1 MIRVVAD
8 TNIFLSG
15 IFWKG
20 NFSSQI
26 IELWRNRRIDLI
38 SSIPIIEEL
47 TKNLKS
53 FKIKMDEDSVQ
64 EWKNMIL
71 ENSLLVE
78 PEEEI
83 NIVKDDVSDDKFV
96 EAAVTGKADY
106 IITQDNHL
114 LKIKEFRGIKIL
126 TPKEFLDIIKKKEEL
141 SYI

>member
-1 MIRVVAD
+1 MRRIVMD
-8 TNIFLSG
+8 TNVFLSG

-26 IELWRNRRIDLI
+26 IDLWRNRNVDLI
-38 SSIPIIEEL
+38 SSISIIDEL

-53 FKIKMDEDSVQ
+53 FKIKMDDDIVQ
-64 EWKNMIL
+64 EWENMVL

-83 NIVKDDVSDDKFV
+83 NIVKEDVTDNKFV

-126 TPKEFLDIIKKKEEL
+126 TPKEFLEIVKKDF
-141 SYI
+141 

>member
-1 MIRVVAD
+1 MD
-8 TNIFLSG
+8 TNVFLSG

-26 IELWRNRRIDLI
+26 IDLWRNRNVDLI
-38 SSIPIIEEL
+38 SSISIIDEL

-53 FKIKMDEDSVQ
+53 FKIKMDDDIVQ
-64 EWKNMIL
+64 EWENMVL

-83 NIVKDDVSDDKFV
+83 NIVKEDVTDNKFV

-126 TPKEFLDIIKKKEEL
+126 TPKEFLEVVKKDF
-141 SYI
+141 